1 MRKWTSYLGPFIVLI
16 IFVFIM
22 EGGLY
27 TLCSR
32 STKEAIPQYIDQVES
47 DLKAE
52 EWDAARHDLQNLDLA
67 WKKIVPIIQFHAEMD
82 EIDGIKADFARLNGS
97 IDAHDRGL
105 ALSELGEL
113 AEHWKNLKD

>member
-1 MRKWTSYLGPFIVLI
+1 
-16 IFVFIM
+16 M

-27 TLCSR
+27 FMCSR

-52 EWDAARHDLQNLDLA
+52 EWDAARQDVQHLDLA
-67 WKKIVPIIQFHAEMD
+67 WRKVVPFIQFHAEMD
-82 EIDGIKADFARLNGS
+82 QIDGIKSDFARLNGS
-97 IDAHDRGL
+97 IDAEDLGL

-113 AEHWKNLKD
+113 AEHWENLKD